1 LIDADTHGSGQTRG
15 GKAALAQLAAAG
27 ADAVLSGHVHD
38 PFDMTI
44 MPGAPD
50 PHHRRGHAVGAGAR
64 HAAQLQ
70 PAGVESAGWAAGAGR
85 HRKLIAPRGT
95 QAQKRAEK
103 PLFRIGSCRSD

>member
-44 MPGAPD
+44 NAG
-50 PHHRRGHAVGAGAR
+50 GAR
-64 HAAQLQ
+64 
-70 PAGVESAGWAAGAGR
+70 SASSARARFRSGC
-85 HRKLIAPRGT
+85 APRRLATTGWT
-95 QAQKRAEK
+95 GLPDGLQVRVVTA
-103 PLFRIGSCRSD
+103 S